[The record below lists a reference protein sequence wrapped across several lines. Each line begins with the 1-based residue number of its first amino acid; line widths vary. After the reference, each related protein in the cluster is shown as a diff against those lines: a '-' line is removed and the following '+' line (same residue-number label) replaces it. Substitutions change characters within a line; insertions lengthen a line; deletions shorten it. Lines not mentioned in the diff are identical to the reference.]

1 MSRLASERAV
11 VADLVAAMRLG
22 RPSAR
27 TLAETT
33 AIGGLVIALTIAGSL
48 GVRELIDRSVHE
60 GFPAAWTPLLMA
72 AFAPLAATA
81 LMTVMEIRAQRATLR
96 SAARMTETTFRHL
109 QHVRMVDIDPM
120 STGER
125 AARVLDGP
133 EELAYFIGWG
143 MGRLGMTIATAIA
156 AFAVGF
162 ALNWRLTL
170 LALAVIPAYYFF
182 TSRFDYGLRRL
193 AAERRLA
200 SGADVSAFLHEH
212 LSGIRL
218 FQQHRHEPLSQGR
231 FDALSARVRT
241 DRLRE
246 FMAGRV
252 AADFGIALSWGVGPL
267 IVFGYGSFEFTQ
279 GRLSTGDIGALMSLV
294 LSGLR
299 VAQASEM
306 RWFDAGAIFAA
317 ARRLK
322 DTLAMPVEDDPIT
335 EALAVARPPSVEFDD
350 VEFTHRTMHAPVLRG
365 LSMLVEPGKVV
376 ALVGASG
383 CGKSTTAELLTRLFQ
398 ADAGDMRLD
407 DRRLMELRLLDL
419 RRTVGLAAQD
429 PFFFNA
435 SVRSNLTFGLGDVD
449 SAALERACR
458 VAQIH
463 DFILSLPDGYETGI
477 GERGSHLSGGERQR
491 LSIARTLLRDPDV
504 LILGEAT
511 SALDSVTERRVYEA
525 VLAEST
531 DRTIL
536 VIAHRLA
543 TVRNADRIFVLQ
555 DGQIVEAGMHADLLE
570 NNGPYRHLY
579 ERQTVGVN

>member
-1 MSRLASERAV
+1 MSRLASERAA
-11 VADLVAAMRLG
+11 VADLVAATRLG

-27 TLAETT
+27 TLAEAM
-33 AIGGLVIALTIAGSL
+33 AIGGLVIALTIAGAL
-48 GVRELIDRSVHE
+48 GVRELIDTSVHE
-60 GFPAAWTPLLMA
+60 GFPAAWTPLLIA

-125 AARVLDGP
+125 AARVLEGP
-133 EELAYFIGWG
+133 EELAQFIGWG
-143 MGRLGMTIATAIA
+143 IGRLGMAFAIAIATYG
-156 AFAVGF
+156 VGF
-162 ALNWRLTL
+162 ALNWRLAL
-170 LALAVIPAYYFF
+170 LALAVIPVHIALTAHFN
-182 TSRFDYGLRRL
+182 YGLRRI

-200 SGADVSAFLHEH
+200 GSAEVSAFLHEH

-218 FQQHRHEPLSQGR
+218 FQQHRHEPLSQAR

-252 AADFGIALSWGVGPL
+252 AEDFGIALSWGLGPL
-267 IVFGYGSFEFTQ
+267 VVFGYGSYEFTQ
-279 GRLSTGDIGALMSLV
+279 GRLTTGDIGALLSLV
-294 LSGLR
+294 LAGLR
-299 VAQASEM
+299 VVQSSQI
-306 RWFDAGAIFAA
+306 RWFDASAVFAA

-335 EALAVARPPSVEFDD
+335 EALTVTRPPSVEFDD
-350 VEFTHRTMHAPVLRG
+350 VEFTHRTMHVPVLRG

-398 ADAGDMRLD
+398 ADAGDVRLD
-407 DRRLMELRLLDL
+407 DRRLMEWRLLDL

-435 SVRSNLTFGLGDVD
+435 SVRANLTFGIGDVD
-449 SAALERACR
+449 SAALERVCR

-463 DFILSLPDGYETGI
+463 DFIRSLPDGYETGI

-504 LILGEAT
+504 LILDEAT

-555 DGQIVEAGMHADLLE
+555 NGQIVEAGMHADLLE
-570 NNGPYRHLY
+570 NDGPYCHLY
-579 ERQTVGVN
+579 ERQTAGVS

>member
-1 MSRLASERAV
+1 M
-11 VADLVAAMRLG
+11 
-22 RPSAR
+22 
-27 TLAETT
+27 
-33 AIGGLVIALTIAGSL
+33 
-48 GVRELIDRSVHE
+48 
-60 GFPAAWTPLLMA
+60 
-72 AFAPLAATA
+72 
-81 LMTVMEIRAQRATLR
+81 
-96 SAARMTETTFRHL
+96 
-109 QHVRMVDIDPM
+109 
-120 STGER
+120 
-125 AARVLDGP
+125 
-133 EELAYFIGWG
+133 
-143 MGRLGMTIATAIA
+143 
-156 AFAVGF
+156 
-162 ALNWRLTL
+162 
-170 LALAVIPAYYFF
+170 
-182 TSRFDYGLRRL
+182 
-193 AAERRLA
+193 
-200 SGADVSAFLHEH
+200 
-212 LSGIRL
+212 
-218 FQQHRHEPLSQGR
+218 
-231 FDALSARVRT
+231 
-241 DRLRE
+241 
-246 FMAGRV
+246 
-252 AADFGIALSWGVGPL
+252 
-267 IVFGYGSFEFTQ
+267 VFGYGSFEFTQ
-279 GRLSTGDIGALMSLV
+279 GRLTTGDIGALMSLV
-294 LSGLR
+294 LAGLR
-299 VAQASEM
+299 VVQSSQI
-306 RWFDAGAIFAA
+306 RWFDAGAVFAA

-322 DTLAMPVEDDPIT
+322 DTLAMPVEDDPVT

-350 VEFTHRTMHAPVLRG
+350 VAFTHRTMHVPVLRG

-435 SVRSNLTFGLGDVD
+435 SVRANLTFGLGDVD

-463 DFILSLPDGYETGI
+463 DFILSLPDGYETSI

-504 LILGEAT
+504 LILDEAT
-511 SALDSVTERRVYEA
+511 SALDSVTERRVYDA
-525 VLAEST
+525 VLADST

-579 ERQTVGVN
+579 ERQTVGAR